1 MGVRVSLGAFLSSNP
16 LSLISPGASRG
27 AFDAWDHD
35 GTLRPTAGDWRADM
49 MNVKESTFWAEFHA
63 ISRASGIWHWT
74 SDSRVDS
81 LGSSSF
87 CEVSAPMALLFSFKR
102 VLKGIFVPAV
112 FLAVSGYFAWHAVHG
127 ERGLMARDKREADIT
142 AARAELRRAEADRDA
157 MERRVAGLRGDR
169 LDRDQLEERARSL
182 LNMVGRDEVIVPYGP
197 ERRLY

>member
-1 MGVRVSLGAFLSSNP
+1 MLG
-16 LSLISPGASRG
+16 II
-27 AFDAWDHD
+27 
-35 GTLRPTAGDWRADM
+35 TAPCARLRADM
-49 MNVKESTFWAEFHA
+49 THVKKNTFWAEFHA

-81 LGSSSF
+81 LGPTSSCGVF
-87 CEVSAPMALLFSFKR
+87 APMALLSTIKR
-102 VLKGIFVPAV
+102 LLKGVLVPAL

-127 ERGLMARDKREADIT
+127 ERGLMARDKRQADIV
-142 AARAELRRAEADRDA
+142 AARAELTRSESERDA

>member
-1 MGVRVSLGAFLSSNP
+1 M
-16 LSLISPGASRG
+16 
-27 AFDAWDHD
+27 
-35 GTLRPTAGDWRADM
+35 
-49 MNVKESTFWAEFHA
+49 
-63 ISRASGIWHWT
+63 
-74 SDSRVDS
+74 DS
-81 LGSSSF
+81 LEITSSHG
-87 CEVSAPMALLFSFKR
+87 VIALMALLSIFKR
-102 VLKGIFVPAV
+102 ILKGVLVPAV

-142 AARAELRRAEADRDA
+142 AARAALQQAETERDS